1 MNTKTN
7 SSGIN
12 YEPNSFNGIKE
23 NPHAKG
29 IHYSLEGEIGSFDYD
44 EDYYSQ
50 AGDFYRLLS
59 EEERTRLIQTIAGS
73 LGQVQNQQIKERQ
86 VMHFYRA
93 DPEYGRRIAEA
104 IDVNI

>member
-1 MNTKTN
+1 MVDCGANGFDCIKDR
-7 SSGIN
+7 SDAEGIL
-12 YEPNSFNGIKE
+12 E
-23 NPHAKG
+23 
-29 IHYSLEGEIGSFDYD
+29 SLEGGDGYIGYGDDYNG
-44 EDYYSQ
+44 Q
-50 AGDFYRLLS
+50 AGGYYRLLS
-59 EEERTRLIQTIAGS
+59 EGERTRLIQTIAGS